1 MANPPAPKIR
11 RVITGHDSTGAA
23 VFLSDEMVDSISAG
37 GFSYDPLWATDNAPV
52 VPNDGSIP
60 TGIDFFPAPGGSR
73 VVTWIAE
80 PHGAVA
86 PESTLEEFEAAAPGM
101 ASFMEADDPGM
112 HTTPTIDIN
121 VVLSGEI
128 WAVMDQDEALL
139 TAGDILIQRGTA
151 HGWENRSDKMARVAF
166 VLIDAIRGG
175 VSRR

>member
-1 MANPPAPKIR
+1 MAFR

-112 HTTPTIDIN
+112 HTTPTIDID

-128 WAVMDQDEALL
+128 WMEVDNGHSYDMVTWAETHDLAVRWIRE
-139 TAGDILIQRGTA
+139 RGSKTY
-151 HGWENRSDKMARVAF
+151 HYYVEE
-166 VLIDAIRGG
+166 LEEIDAMT
-175 VSRR
+175 